1 MSEAVPSAA
10 FLVTRGGIPLPLT
23 VMQIL
28 SIDLGTDM
36 MPALGLGTEL
46 PEAGIMDRPPRSMK
60 ERLLNKRT
68 VLLAFFWYGL
78 LESIIAM
85 GAYFLVNIE
94 NGWPG
99 VPLAAS
105 GAVYAKAT
113 AMTLAAIVFCQI
125 GVVLC
130 CRTEKQ
136 SVFKIGLFSNKR
148 VLLGIIIEI
157 LLISAILYVPVLQN
171 VFHTAPIGLREWLYL
186 LAAPIPILV
195 IDEARKAFSR
205 MRAKKKGTEV

>member
-1 MSEAVPSAA
+1 
-10 FLVTRGGIPLPLT
+10 
-23 VMQIL
+23 
-28 SIDLGTDM
+28 
-36 MPALGLGTEL
+36 
-46 PEAGIMDRPPRSMK
+46 
-60 ERLLNKRT
+60 
-68 VLLAFFWYGL
+68 
-78 LESIIAM
+78 
-85 GAYFLVNIE
+85 
-94 NGWPG
+94 
-99 VPLAAS
+99 
-105 GAVYAKAT
+105 
-113 AMTLAAIVFCQI
+113 MTLAAIVFCQI